1 MYASSIFTILA
12 AAVASVSALPKGT
25 PTEGN
30 RLPSR
35 TFLTGVTHSVVVGRG
50 GLHFDPEN
58 VVAQI
63 GDTVEWHFTAANHS
77 LAQSDFAHPCKPLAD
92 GTGFFAGFNFVTA
105 EGQNPN
111 VYQITV
117 VDNSPIWYYCPQTKG
132 NHCQTGQMVGVINQN
147 FDGDKT
153 LANQKVIAA
162 GTGVSIVPP
171 TIQGGK
177 VGGFQR
183 ANPNPLSGF

>member
-1 MYASSIFTILA
+1 MFAFNILTILA
-12 AAVASVSALPKGT
+12 AAVASVSALPQGT
-25 PTEGN
+25 PTEGKM
-30 RLPSR
+30 LPSR

-50 GLHFDPEN
+50 GLRFDPEN
-58 VVAQI
+58 VVAEI
-63 GDTVEWHFTAANHS
+63 GDTIEWHFTAANHS
-77 LAQSDFAHPCKPLAD
+77 LAQSDFAHPCQPLAD
-92 GTGFFAGFNFVTA
+92 YSGFFAGFNFVTA

-117 VDNSPIWYYCPQTKG
+117 VDKSTIWYYCPQPKGDHCTKG
-132 NHCQTGQMVGVINQN
+132 GMLGVINQN

-153 LANQKVIAA
+153 LANQRVIAQSA
-162 GTGVSIVPP
+162 QLIIPSTV
-171 TIQGGK
+171 QGGR

>member
-1 MYASSIFTILA
+1 MIASSIFTILA
-12 AAVASVSALPKGT
+12 AAVASVAALPKGT

-30 RLPSR
+30 MLPSR

-58 VVAQI
+58 VVAEI
-63 GDTVEWHFTAANHS
+63 GDTIEWHFTAANHS
-77 LAQSDFAHPCKPLAD
+77 LVQSDFAHPCQPLAD

-111 VYQITV
+111 VYQITII
-117 VDNSPIWYYCPQTKG
+117 DKSPLWYYCPQPKG
-132 NHCQTGQMVGVINQN
+132 NHCNSGMLGVVNQN

-153 LANQKVIAA
+153 LSNQKVIAKTA
-162 GTGVSIVPP
+162 ELIIPP
-171 TIQGGK
+171 VIQGGR

>member
-12 AAVASVSALPKGT
+12 AAVASVSAVPT

-30 RLPSR
+30 MLPSR

-77 LAQSDFAHPCKPLAD
+77 LAQSDFAHPCNPLAD

-111 VYQITV
+111 VYQITI
-117 VDNSPIWYYCPQTKG
+117 VDNSPVWYYCPQPKG
-132 NHCQTGQMVGVINQN
+132 EHCVNGMMAVINQD
-147 FDGDKT
+147 FSSDKT
-153 LANQKVIAA
+153 LSNQKNIAKSATLVI
-162 GTGVSIVPP
+162 PP

>member
-12 AAVASVSALPKGT
+12 AAVASVSAVPT

-30 RLPSR
+30 MLPSR

-77 LAQSDFAHPCKPLAD
+77 LAQSDFAHPCNPLAD

-117 VDNSPIWYYCPQTKG
+117 VDNSPVWYYCPQPKG
-132 NHCQTGQMVGVINQN
+132 EHCVNGMLGVINQN

-153 LANQKVIAA
+153 LSNQKNIAKSATLVI
-162 GTGVSIVPP
+162 PP

-183 ANPNPLSGF
+183 VNPNPLSGF

>member
-30 RLPSR
+30 MLPSR

-50 GLHFDPEN
+50 GLRFDPEN

-132 NHCQTGQMVGVINQN
+132 NHCQNGMLAVINQN

-153 LANQKVIAA
+153 LANQKVIAQ
-162 GTGVSIVPP
+162 GTGVSVVPP

>member
-1 MYASSIFTILA
+1 MIASTIFTILA

-25 PTEGN
+25 PTEGKM
-30 RLPSR
+30 LPSR

-63 GDTVEWHFTAANHS
+63 GDTVEWHFTPANHS
-77 LAQSDFAHPCKPLAD
+77 LAQSDFAHPCNPLAS

-117 VDNSPIWYYCPQTKG
+117 VDNSPIWYYCPQPKG
-132 NHCQTGQMVGVINQN
+132 QHCVQGGMLGVINQDFSSQN
-147 FDGDKT
+147 T
-153 LANQKVIAA
+153 LSNQKILATGATLVI
-162 GTGVSIVPP
+162 PP

>member
-12 AAVASVSALPKGT
+12 AAVASVSAVPT

-30 RLPSR
+30 MLPSR

-132 NHCQTGQMVGVINQN
+132 NHCQTGQMVGVINQDFN
-147 FDGDKT
+147 GDKT
-153 LANQKVIAA
+153 LANQKTIAA